1 MAELVTYK
9 SMIVALF
16 LLVLFIA
23 ERYAPAVAV
32 PEKIV
37 TAQRI
42 MTNLLLWFC
51 NSLLSPLIILPVTLY
66 AINYGV
72 SWRSD
77 WPGTW
82 IGSWGGLLL
91 DLLVLDLWIY
101 WWHRANHRIPLLW
114 RFHRVHHLDH
124 WLDVTSSVRFHFGEV
139 ILSALVRAVV
149 IVCLGIPL
157 LSVIIFETLVLMNAG
172 FHHSNVRLPS
182 RLEQLLSK
190 LIITP
195 SIHWMHH
202 HVVQQD
208 TDSNYGVLFSFWD
221 RLFGSQSKNKR
232 TADMEIGL
240 EHSKDMN
247 LLKLIILPFK
257 SH

>member
-9 SMIVALF
+9 SLIVVLF

-23 ERYAPAVAV
+23 ERYAPAVVV

-42 MTNLLLWFC
+42 ITNLLLWFC

-66 AINYGV
+66 AINHGV

-77 WPGTW
+77 WQGTW
-82 IGSWGGLLL
+82 FGSWGGLLL
-91 DLLVLDLWIY
+91 DVLVLDLWIY
-101 WWHRANHRIPLLW
+101 WWHRANHRISLLW
-114 RFHRVHHLDH
+114 RFHRVHHLDQ

-139 ILSALVRAVV
+139 ILSALIRAIV

-157 LSVIIFETLVLMNAG
+157 LSVIIFETLVLINAG
-172 FHHSNVRLPS
+172 FHHSNIRITT
-182 RLEQLLSK
+182 RLEQTLSK

-208 TDSNYGVLFSFWD
+208 TDSNYGVLFIFWD
-221 RLFGSQSKNKR
+221 RLFGSQSMNKR

-240 EHSKDMN
+240 ENSKDMS
-247 LLKLIILPFK
+247 LFQLIISPFK
-257 SH
+257 SR

>member
-1 MAELVTYK
+1 MTALLTYK
-9 SMIVALF
+9 SLIVILF
-16 LLVLFIA
+16 LTVLFFA

-66 AINYGV
+66 AIHYGV

-77 WPGTW
+77 WQGAW
-82 IGSWGGLLL
+82 IGGGLLL
-91 DLLVLDLWIY
+91 DVLVLDLWIY
-101 WWHRANHRIPLLW
+101 GWHRANHRIPLLW
-114 RFHRVHHLDH
+114 RFHRVHHLDS

-139 ILSALVRAVV
+139 ILSALIRAVV

-157 LSVIIFETLVLMNAG
+157 LSVIVFETLVLINAA
-172 FHHSNVRLPS
+172 FHHSNIRLPS
-182 RLEQLLSK
+182 RLEQTLSK

-195 SIHWMHH
+195 SIHWLHH
-202 HVVQQD
+202 HVIQQD

-232 TADMEIGL
+232 TANMEIGL
-240 EHSKDMN
+240 EHCKDMN
-247 LLKLIILPFK
+247 LLKLLISPFK